1 MFATVEPMRWMLL
14 LALAACSMA
23 CSGRGPAG
31 PAWPSPASRE
41 ADGGESLVPRAAAR
55 AIAAIVEDDRPTE
68 RAAADRPAAAAPV
81 ASAAAAAPAAAAPAQ
96 DEPLPTEEIVIEVDD

>member
-1 MFATVEPMRWMLL
+1 MLP

-31 PAWPSPASRE
+31 PAWPKPASRE
-41 ADGGESLVPRAAAR
+41 ADGGESLTPRAAAR
-55 AIAAIVEDDRPTE
+55 AIAAIVEE
-68 RAAADRPAAAAPV
+68 DRPAER
-81 ASAAAAAPAAAAPAQ
+81 AAAAAPAAAAVPAVSAGAAAPAVAAAAQ

>member
-1 MFATVEPMRWMLL
+1 MLL

-31 PAWPSPASRE
+31 PVWPKPASRE
-41 ADGGESLVPRAAAR
+41 ADGGESLAPRAAAR
-55 AIAAIVEDDRPTE
+55 AIAAIVEEDRPAE
-68 RAAADRPAAAAPV
+68 RAATAVPAAAPV
-81 ASAAAAAPAAAAPAQ
+81 PAASAGAAAPAAAAPAQ

>member
-1 MFATVEPMRWMLL
+1 MLL

-31 PAWPSPASRE
+31 PVWPKPASRE
-41 ADGGESLVPRAAAR
+41 ADGGESLAPRAAAR
-55 AIAAIVEDDRPTE
+55 AIAAIVEEDRPAE
-68 RAAADRPAAAAPV
+68 RAATAAPAAAPV
-81 ASAAAAAPAAAAPAQ
+81 PAASAGAAAPAAAAPAQ